1 MYAPA
6 GMAQLNQIRS
16 LQALAGLLNTQYA
29 VPLGQ
34 YPIALL
40 DKYAGLMPNTP
51 PLVTCHCCVTARQHL
66 VLRVRACT
74 GAPDVWCLGTGH

>member
-1 MYAPA
+1 VYAPA

-34 YPIALL
+34 YCSTQSHYLTSTQA
-40 DKYAGLMPNTP
+40 
-51 PLVTCHCCVTARQHL
+51 
-66 VLRVRACT
+66 
-74 GAPDVWCLGTGH
+74 